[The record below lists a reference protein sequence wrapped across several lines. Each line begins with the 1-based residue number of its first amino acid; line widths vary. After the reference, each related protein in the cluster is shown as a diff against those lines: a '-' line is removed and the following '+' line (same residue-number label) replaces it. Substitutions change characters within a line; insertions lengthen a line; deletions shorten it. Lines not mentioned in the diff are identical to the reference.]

1 MPLTHEIMSAVE
13 IRDYVA
19 KELTP
24 ADASMPE
31 KKKSAADR
39 GMRNAEGG
47 RNLSPCREGVNKDER
62 YLRDL
67 QNKSTAAAQKQQQAV
82 VVESSELLN
91 HSQYIPAKA
100 IKIPTTRQMSFPVIL
115 YFPLIFSIIQNYEN
129 RAIYPKCIYRS
140 MSDVLIFFA
149 ENEYE
154 NSGDDKREISNV
166 SAGRRLISL
175 RAFSAAL
182 DIAGASSALRSLA
195 REVYAKV
202 WWKSSRGKDTKPGN
216 KNVKESLY

>member
-91 HSQYIPAKA
+91 HSQ
-100 IKIPTTRQMSFPVIL
+100 
-115 YFPLIFSIIQNYEN
+115 
-129 RAIYPKCIYRS
+129 
-140 MSDVLIFFA
+140 
-149 ENEYE
+149 
-154 NSGDDKREISNV
+154 
-166 SAGRRLISL
+166 
-175 RAFSAAL
+175 
-182 DIAGASSALRSLA
+182 
-195 REVYAKV
+195 
-202 WWKSSRGKDTKPGN
+202 
-216 KNVKESLY
+216 